1 LGYYYIPTLK
11 HPQNSVVQWIQ
22 PSCILASTR
31 PEYQCSSTREGNL
44 LKQTTVEFEGKNV
57 KAEEIEFEVEKEP
70 WSVYRLADGTVVR
83 MKQAL
88 VSIVRLVDV
97 YKPDGEPIYTFKASG
112 IVHTDVPELLKKKQ
126 KTQ

>member
-1 LGYYYIPTLK
+1 MLGHRSDYERS
-11 HPQNSVVQWIQ
+11 SVGEE
-22 PSCILASTR
+22 ILPKR
-31 PEYQCSSTREGNL
+31 
-44 LKQTTVEFEGKNV
+44 TTVEFEGKNV

-88 VSIVRLVDV
+88 ISIARLVDV

-112 IVHTDVPELLKKKQ
+112 IVHADSPDQLKKKQ
-126 KTQ
+126 TK